1 MTTPTDTLQHF
12 RLDVT
17 DGIATV
23 TMDRAGDDLNTLDP
37 SLMGDFV
44 TILDRL
50 ESDAGIRAVVLTSG
64 KPDNFLAGANIKW
77 FSELTKETAEGA
89 IRQGHAIFARLEG
102 LHRHRGKPV
111 VAAIHGACLGGGA
124 ELALACSHRIATD
137 DPKTQLGQPEVQLGV
152 IPAVG
157 GTQRL
162 PELIGITAALDLIL
176 TGKTIDARKARRLGL
191 VDGTV
196 PVSMLDEIA
205 RQRAEEAIGATR
217 GVDGGARQW
226 LSPQGL
232 QKLALET
239 NPVGQ
244 KVLFQQARQK
254 LLARTKGHYPAP
266 ERALEAVRIGVQE
279 GRTAGYDAEARFFAE
294 LVTSRESRAL
304 RSIFFA
310 TRQKPET
317 PEARPVER
325 IAVLGGGLMGAGI
338 ATVSTLKAGSRVRI
352 KEVDPAGV
360 ARAQAYVAKVLQGRV
375 KRRRMREFEAEKT
388 QLRVT
393 GSSDWTGFADS
404 DLVIEAVFEDL
415 ELKQNI
421 LREVEGIVSPET
433 VFASNTSSLPIT
445 EIAAAS
451 SRPET
456 VLGMHYFS
464 PVEKMPLLEVIVTDQ
479 TAKWAEHTAVAYGQ
493 KQGKTVIVVNDGT
506 GFYTSRIL
514 GPYSAEAFHLLAE
527 GATVEEIDGAIE
539 GWGFPVGPLRLA
551 DEVGI
556 DVGAKIAVI
565 LTDAFGERMAGPEM
579 MKGLVTADRK
589 GRKNRKGFYL
599 YDEDGKRGDV
609 DETVYADLG
618 IRPSGGI
625 SRTEIQDRIV
635 LAFINEAARCLE
647 EDILRSATDGD
658 IGAVM
663 GLGFPPFRGGPF
675 FWIDEVGA
683 AEVVRKLQD
692 LESRHG
698 ARFAPAQILV
708 EAAEQDTRFRS

>member
-37 SLMGDFV
+37 SLMEDFV

-77 FSELTKETAEGA
+77 FSELTKETAEDA
-89 IRQGHAIFARLEG
+89 IRQAHAIFARLEG

-111 VAAIHGACLGGGA
+111 VAAIGGACLGGGT

-137 DPKTQLGQPEVQLGV
+137 DPRTRLGQPEVELGV
-152 IPAVG
+152 IPAGG

-162 PELIGITAALDLIL
+162 PDLIGITASLDLIL
-176 TGKTIDARKARRLGL
+176 TGKTVDARKAKRLGL
-191 VDGTV
+191 VDEAV
-196 PVSMLDEIA
+196 PVSMLHEIA
-205 RQRAEEAIGATR
+205 SRRAEEAIGVPP
-217 GVDGGARQW
+217 GEDGGTRQW

-310 TRQKPET
+310 TRHKPET
-317 PEARPVER
+317 PEARPVEKV
-325 IAVLGGGLMGAGI
+325 AVLGGGLMGAGI
-338 ATVSTLKAGSRVRI
+338 ATVSALRAGSRVRI

-393 GSSDWTGFADS
+393 GSSDWAGFTDS

-415 ELKQNI
+415 GLKQNI

-445 EIAAAS
+445 QIAAAS

-464 PVEKMPLLEVIVTDQ
+464 PVEKMPLVEVIVTDQ
-479 TAKWAEHTAVAYGQ
+479 TAKWAEHTAVSYGQ

-506 GFYTSRIL
+506 GFFTSRIL

-599 YDEDGKRGDV
+599 YDEDGKRGGV
-609 DETVYADLG
+609 DETVYSDLG
-618 IRPSGGI
+618 IRPAGGI

-683 AEVVRKLQD
+683 AEVVWKLRD

-698 ARFAPAQILV
+698 ARFAPANILV
-708 EAAEQDTRFRS
+708 EAAEKGTRFRS